1 MSARKP
7 AARRKRAPA
16 ARGKQKPS
24 PRYGMVAA
32 SVGSLVAV
40 AGLVVALFPAR
51 EPANATAMLPP
62 AKAEALIQATT
73 GSQANEMQAVGEQAK
88 LINAGLPFASG
99 PLHSARPFE
108 ASGSDLDQRRA
119 LLCLTQAVY
128 YEAGFES
135 LEGRRAVA
143 QVVLNRLR
151 HPAFPKSVCGVVYQ
165 GSGSGVCQFT
175 FVCDGALYRAPA
187 LGAWRQAEQIARAA
201 LDGFVERSVGEATHY
216 HADYVAPRWAP
227 LLAKVAQIGQHIFYR
242 WPGAWGRP
250 AAFTGRYI
258 GEPRDPLSLRPPM
271 PADQPL
277 ASGDGTAV
285 AGPITDGTVLQRAPN
300 DVGGLLD
307 MSKGWTLNIPAP
319 DESGSGAAKLIAAQ
333 ERKAAGV
340 TQAPSADDAGPALA
354 SR

>member
-1 MSARKP
+1 
-7 AARRKRAPA
+7 
-16 ARGKQKPS
+16 
-24 PRYGMVAA
+24 
-32 SVGSLVAV
+32 
-40 AGLVVALFPAR
+40 
-51 EPANATAMLPP
+51 
-62 AKAEALIQATT
+62 
-73 GSQANEMQAVGEQAK
+73 
-88 LINAGLPFASG
+88 
-99 PLHSARPFE
+99 
-108 ASGSDLDQRRA
+108 

-187 LGAWRQAEQIARAA
+187 LDAWRQAQRIARAA

-277 ASGDGTAV
+277 TSGDGTAV

-307 MSKGWTLNIPAP
+307 MSKGWTLSIPGP
-319 DESGSGAAKLIAAQ
+319 DESGGSAAKLIAAQ

-340 TQAPSADDAGPALA
+340 TQAPSADDAGSALA